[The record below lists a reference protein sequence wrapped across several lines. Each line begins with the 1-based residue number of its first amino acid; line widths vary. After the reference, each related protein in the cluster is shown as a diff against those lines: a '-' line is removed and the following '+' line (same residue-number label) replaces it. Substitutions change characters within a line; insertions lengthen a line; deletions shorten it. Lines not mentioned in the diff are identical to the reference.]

1 MPRRYRPAKRKVQ
14 PDIKYNSTNLE
25 MCINRVML
33 KGKKSTARGI
43 LYDALDIID
52 TRVNDERTPLDVFD
66 QALRNATPL
75 VEVKPR
81 RVGGAT
87 YQIPVEVA
95 PNRRIALALRWLI
108 AAARARS
115 GRSMADRMA
124 NELMDAAN
132 NVGATIKRREDTHR
146 MAEANRAYAHYR
158 W

>member
-1 MPRRYRPAKRKVQ
+1 
-14 PDIKYNSTNLE
+14 

-33 KGKKSTARGI
+33 NGKKSTARAI
-43 LYDALDIID
+43 LYDAFDLIGQ
-52 TRVNDERTPLDVFD
+52 RVGGERSPLDVFD
-66 QALRNATPL
+66 QAIRNATPL

-87 YQIPVEVA
+87 YQVPVEVA
-95 PNRRIALALRWLI
+95 PERRIALALRWLI
-108 AAARARS
+108 ASARARS
-115 GRSMADRMA
+115 GRSMAEKMA

-132 NVGATIKRREDTHR
+132 NVGNTVKRREDTHR